1 MVLGHTQAD
10 LIISTSMTTEVV
22 GTINEFVTIVKVYEP
37 IEYNFVCRF
46 KFAMMADRHS
56 KVIRKKKLDNDT

>member
-1 MVLGHTQAD
+1 
-10 LIISTSMTTEVV
+10 MTTEVV
-22 GTINEFVTIVKVYEP
+22 GTINEFVTIVKVYESK
-37 IEYNFVCRF
+37 EYDFVYRF

>member
-37 IEYNFVCRF
+37 KEYNFVYRF
-46 KFAMMADRHS
+46 KFAMMADSHS
-56 KVIRKKKLDNDT
+56 KVIRKKDLDNDT

>member
-1 MVLGHTQAD
+1 VVVLGHTQAD

-37 IEYNFVCRF
+37 KEYNFEYRF
-46 KFAMMADRHS
+46 KYAMMADSHS
-56 KVIRKKKLDNDT
+56 KVIRKKGS